1 MNWDRKRE
9 SKKMVKFFEKFSVFM
24 SKLFFLLKT
33 DTDGKNKSCS
43 AHHQLFNDT
52 KIMMLA
58 LRGRKIEVSEVW
70 ETDVN
75 TEIMV
80 SSRIST
86 SENETHENFG
96 INAFRIIEN
105 YSLYH
110 FRVDDLLQIVPL
122 ALTQGSNVT
131 EIGF

>member
-1 MNWDRKRE
+1 
-9 SKKMVKFFEKFSVFM
+9 M

-33 DTDGKNKSCS
+33 DTRGKNKSCS
-43 AHHQLFNDT
+43 THHQLFNDT

-58 LRGRKIEVSEVW
+58 LRGREIEASEVL
-70 ETDVN
+70 ETDMN

-80 SSRIST
+80 GSRIST

-105 YSLYH
+105 DSL
-110 FRVDDLLQIVPL
+110 
-122 ALTQGSNVT
+122 
-131 EIGF
+131 